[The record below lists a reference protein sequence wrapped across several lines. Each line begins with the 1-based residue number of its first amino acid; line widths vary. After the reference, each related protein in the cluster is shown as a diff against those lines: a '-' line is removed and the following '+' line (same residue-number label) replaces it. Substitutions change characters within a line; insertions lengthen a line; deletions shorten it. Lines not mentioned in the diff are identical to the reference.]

1 MSVLRGAGATCSHD
15 KICFTLDN
23 LIFCFIVLFGSTVIF
38 VGVLLMYIVI
48 SCCIYIFTVIVHLN
62 NTYVNY

>member
-1 MSVLRGAGATCSHD
+1 MSVLCGAGATCNHD
-15 KICFTLDN
+15 QICFTLDN

-48 SCCIYIFTVIVHLN
+48 LCCIYIFTVIVN

>member
-1 MSVLRGAGATCSHD
+1 M
-15 KICFTLDN
+15 
-23 LIFCFIVLFGSTVIF
+23 VLFGSTVIF

-62 NTYVNY
+62 NTYVNRIEIHVICGLIQ